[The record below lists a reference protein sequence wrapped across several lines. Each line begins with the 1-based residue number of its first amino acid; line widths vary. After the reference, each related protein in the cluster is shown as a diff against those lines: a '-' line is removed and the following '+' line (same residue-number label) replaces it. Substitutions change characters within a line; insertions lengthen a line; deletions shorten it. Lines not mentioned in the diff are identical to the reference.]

1 VTNIQRKCDEYFRA
15 QMDSRWDKSI
25 EEYKNIDNHEVSIGV
40 MGLGVM
46 GGQVAKTLS
55 LLGYPVRGWT
65 RRERSKQDL
74 DPAFENVQLYH
85 GSDQLFKFAASSSI
99 VINLLPLTESTKGI
113 LNSSLFD
120 AMPAGGAIFN
130 LARGAHLVA
139 DDLLEALKTG
149 QLDAA
154 VLDVFVKE
162 PLPPTCPFWKH
173 EKIRV
178 FPHMSSVTDIS
189 NGVDQI
195 VRNRSLILQNKELP
209 PGVLADV
216 VSGY

>member
-1 VTNIQRKCDEYFRA
+1 
-15 QMDSRWDKSI
+15 MDSRWDKSI
-25 EEYKNIDNHEVSIGV
+25 EEYKNLDNHEVIIGV

-55 LLGYPVRGWT
+55 VLGYPVRGWT
-65 RRERSKQDL
+65 RRKRCADDFQKVE
-74 DPAFENVQLYH
+74 LYH
-85 GSDQLFKFAASSSI
+85 GDDQLLHFAASSNI

-113 LNSSLFD
+113 LNSSLFN
-120 AMPAGGAIFN
+120 AMPTGGSILN

-195 VRNRSLILQNKELP
+195 IRNRTLILQNKELP
-209 PGVLADV
+209 HGVLADV

>member
-1 VTNIQRKCDEYFRA
+1 
-15 QMDSRWDKSI
+15 M
-25 EEYKNIDNHEVSIGV
+25 
-40 MGLGVM
+40 L
-46 GGQVAKTLS
+46 
-55 LLGYPVRGWT
+55 
-65 RRERSKQDL
+65 
-74 DPAFENVQLYH
+74 
-85 GSDQLFKFAASSSI
+85 
-99 VINLLPLTESTKGI
+99 
-113 LNSSLFD
+113 
-120 AMPAGGAIFN
+120 N
-130 LARGAHLVA
+130 LARGAQLVA

-195 VRNRSLILQNKELP
+195 IRNRTLILQNKELP
-209 PGVLADV
+209 HGVLADV